1 MTPIDKTSVTC
12 RRASWIINAGAAIM
26 LTPRSA
32 RLQIAT
38 PKDTKSAPSNQF
50 NSPDFFISGD
60 ENFFCIFL
68 Y

>member
-1 MTPIDKTSVTC
+1 MTPRDSADVTPEI
-12 RRASWIINAGAAIM
+12 ASWIINAGAEIM
-26 LTPRSA
+26 LTPRLA
-32 RLQIAT
+32 RLHIAT

-60 ENFFCIFL
+60 ESFFCIFL